1 MWWCQLYY
9 LKNWVNWEHL
19 ERLTRRLSLEWRENW
34 WTTIWRSHIA
44 DRLKAPENVKD
55 ISKISQKFKVL
66 MSKRNVNGALKR
78 LTNSMSNGMFPLYK
92 KTLDLQIQKHPEP
105 KESSPETF
113 YRVHFDQFTES
124 HMMASTNLWSCA
136 QQC

>member
-1 MWWCQLYY
+1 MMPALLPQKLSELTTSRKTNKAIIIRMKGELINYY
-9 LKNWVNWEHL
+9 MKVIY
-19 ERLTRRLSLEWRENW
+19 RR
-34 WTTIWRSHIA
+34 
-44 DRLKAPENVKD
+44 RLKAPENAKD

-78 LTNSMSNGMFPLYK
+78 LTNSMSNGIFPLYK
-92 KTLDLQIQKHPEP
+92 KTLDLLIQKHPEP

-124 HMMASTNLWSCA
+124 HMMASTSLWSCA